1 MQSRAVYDSLQF
13 MNAVTLKKPDGRLD
27 LVQLGALVWLL
38 VLAGLAFAGPYG
50 GLAWVENLAVLH
62 DREDR
67 IATLQQE
74 QAVLA
79 NRVELLDPSNVDPD
93 LSSELVRRNLGV
105 AHPDEYVIELEN
117 LQ

>member
-1 MQSRAVYDSLQF
+1 MNRAHSQK
-13 MNAVTLKKPDGRLD
+13 AERRLD
-27 LVQLGALVWLL
+27 LVQWGALVWLL
-38 VLAGLAFAGPYG
+38 ILAGLAFAGPYG
-50 GLAWVENLAVLH
+50 GLAWAENLAVLH

-67 IATLQQE
+67 IATLKEE

-79 NRVELLDPSNVDPD
+79 NRVELLDPDNVDPD
-93 LSSELVRRNLGV
+93 LGSELVRRNLGV